1 MISRPSLVSQLH
13 GIHGYV
19 REAGECIHQAK
30 TEYGVDLWECDGII
44 ASVGD
49 GGSTITLKG
58 PGFKGS
64 SVYGRDVDF
73 EYGEAKD
80 LTKLYDEL
88 FGEW

>member
-30 TEYGVDLWECDGII
+30 TEYGVDLWECDDII
-44 ASVGD
+44 VGVED
-49 GGSTITLKG
+49 GGSTISVKG
-58 PGFKGS
+58 PGFKATS
-64 SVYGRDVDF
+64 TYGRDVSF
-73 EYGEAKD
+73 EYGDAKN
-80 LTKLYDEL
+80 LTELYDSL